1 MNKDSA
7 SHMLPLSSVLTTEM
21 KHKMY
26 IGLRRQYNY
35 CCNSNESPQSSKELN
50 GYSLL
55 KMKAL
60 PVLEC
65 ECNKGRGKREK
76 YQKRFWEEKKKKKVN
91 QFGGFCMQKYGL
103 LNNFM
108 HSICLRSAGSLEC
121 SIKAYTTLDSSIHFS
136 CLIRSGEQVS
146 LNLPSVFLN
155 AKL

>member
-7 SHMLPLSSVLTTEM
+7 SHTLPLSSVLTTEM

-26 IGLRRQYNY
+26 IGLRRQYNC

-76 YQKRFWEEKKKKKVN
+76 YQKRFWEEKKKKK
-91 QFGGFCMQKYGL
+91 L
-103 LNNFM
+103 
-108 HSICLRSAGSLEC
+108 ISLVDFAC
-121 SIKAYTTLDSSIHFS
+121 KSMD
-136 CLIRSGEQVS
+136 C
-146 LNLPSVFLN
+146 
-155 AKL
+155 